1 LIHRYT
7 KDGNKKNKST
17 HVIKP
22 QNCMKTPSD
31 GVQYIAKK
39 SARARGCTN
48 KITTV

>member
-39 SARARGCTN
+39 VQECRAAPT
-48 KITTV
+48 K